1 MKMTYVRIAILAF
14 FFTDTINWQVLWGKG
29 KYLLYTFY
37 KKLKNKVSL
46 KQMLK
51 VKKLFLPRTNKWI
64 KGQIYSSKFLYS
76 VKL

>member
-1 MKMTYVRIAILAF
+1 MKMTYISIAIL
-14 FFTDTINWQVLWGKG
+14 G

-37 KKLKNKVSL
+37 EKLKNKVSL

-51 VKKLFLPRTNKWI
+51 VKSLFLPRTNKWI